1 MLLSTKQKES
11 KMAIKMSE
19 VVKRSGVPK
28 STILYYIKEG
38 LLPQP
43 QKPKPNL
50 HLYDEST
57 VERLHLISYLQKH
70 FETSIEEIKSIL
82 QSGAFDFS
90 DGFRGIWETLDI
102 LMGAFHISTY
112 TVDEVARKLDI
123 SKEKIDEYLQ
133 RELIYLR
140 DNLLTD
146 KEIEIIE
153 ILLSIEELTDRC
165 SILDSYVD
173 SARDIATKE
182 IDTAQELLAS
192 IPNQES
198 NRVFKSLLDT
208 TLILKQYIY
217 NMQTLKSYQ
226 SRVDREITKDTK

>member
-1 MLLSTKQKES
+1 MP
-11 KMAIKMSE
+11 IKMSE

-50 HLYDEST
+50 HLYDESI
-57 VERLHLISYLQKH
+57 VDRLHLISYLQKY
-70 FETSIEEIKSIL
+70 FDTSIDEIKSIL

-102 LMGAFHISTY
+102 LMGTTYISTY
-112 TVDEVARKLDI
+112 SIEDVAQKLNI
-123 SKEKIDEYLQ
+123 PKKQIDEYIQ

-140 DNLLTD
+140 DGCLTD

-153 ILLSIEELTDRC
+153 ILLFIDELTDNC
-165 SILDSYVD
+165 SIVDSYVD
-173 SARDIATKE
+173 SAKAIATKE
-182 IDTAQELLAS
+182 VDTAQQLLKS
-192 IPNQES
+192 VEEQKQNS
-198 NRVFKSLLDT
+198 TFKSLLDT

-226 SRVDREITKDTK
+226 STTNQEITKDTK

>member
-1 MLLSTKQKES
+1 MP
-11 KMAIKMSE
+11 IKMSE

-43 QKPKPNL
+43 EKPKPNL

-57 VERLHLISYLQKH
+57 IDKLHVILYLQKH
-70 FETSIEEIKSIL
+70 FDTSIEEIKSIL

-102 LMGAFHISTY
+102 LMGASHISIY
-112 TVDEVARKLDI
+112 TLNEVALKLGI
-123 SKEKIDEYLQ
+123 SKEKIESYLH

-140 DNLLTD
+140 DGHLTD

-153 ILLSIEELTDRC
+153 ILLHIEKFTDNC
-165 SILDSYVD
+165 SIVDKYVD
-173 SARDIATKE
+173 SAKDIASKE
-182 IDTAQELLAS
+182 VITAQALLS
-192 IPNQES
+192 SLPHQKS
-198 NRVFKSLLDT
+198 NGVFKSLLDT
-208 TLILKQYIY
+208 TLVLKQYIY

-226 SRVDREITKDTK
+226 STTYQETTKDLR

>member
-1 MLLSTKQKES
+1 MP
-11 KMAIKMSE
+11 IKMSE

-38 LLPQP
+38 LLSQP
-43 QKPKPNL
+43 EKPKPNL
-50 HLYDEST
+50 HLYDESI
-57 VERLHLISYLQKH
+57 VDRLHLISYLQKH
-70 FETSIEEIKSIL
+70 FDTSIEEIKSIL

-102 LMGAFHISTY
+102 LMGALHISAY
-112 TVDEVARKLDI
+112 TIEEVASKLGI
-123 SKEKIDEYLQ
+123 PREKIDDYLQ

-140 DNLLTD
+140 GDHLTD

-153 ILLSIEELTDRC
+153 ILLSIEGLTDNC
-165 SILDSYVD
+165 SIVDSYVD
-173 SARDIATKE
+173 SAKDIATKE
-182 IDTAQELLAS
+182 IDTAQALLS
-192 IPNQES
+192 STPNQEP

-217 NMQTLKSYQ
+217 NMQTLRSYQ
-226 SRVDREITKDTK
+226 SITKQKTQKDIK

>member
-1 MLLSTKQKES
+1 MP
-11 KMAIKMSE
+11 IKMSE
-19 VVKRSGVPK
+19 VVKRSKVPK

-50 HLYDEST
+50 HLYDESI
-57 VERLHLISYLQKH
+57 VDRLHLISYLQKH
-70 FETSIEEIKSIL
+70 FDTSIGEIKSIL
-82 QSGAFDFS
+82 ESGAFDFS

-102 LMGAFHISTY
+102 LMGASHISTY
-112 TVDEVARKLDI
+112 SIEDVALI
-123 SKEKIDEYLQ
+123 FEIPKEKIYDYLD

-140 DNLLTD
+140 DDSLTD
-146 KEIEIIE
+146 KELEIIE
-153 ILLSIEELTDRC
+153 ILLDMEEFTENC
-165 SILDSYVD
+165 SIVDSYVH

-182 IDTAQELLAS
+182 VETAQELLS
-192 IPNQES
+192 SLLDKES
-198 NRVFKSLLDT
+198 NRVFKRLLDT

-226 SRVDREITKDTK
+226 TKTKDIK